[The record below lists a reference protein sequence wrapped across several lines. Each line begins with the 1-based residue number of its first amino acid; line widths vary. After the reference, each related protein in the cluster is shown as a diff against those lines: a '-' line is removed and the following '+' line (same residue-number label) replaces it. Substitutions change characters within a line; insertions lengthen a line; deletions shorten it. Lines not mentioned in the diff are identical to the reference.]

1 MVSLFANTAGSQT
14 QRKQKRNIMPV
25 KPEFTPYYFYFVTTS
40 AVGRAHLFR
49 RDVIKRI
56 ILDSLHHI
64 RTTRGVKLFV
74 FVIMPNHIHIIAQ
87 FNDDYP
93 LADIMRDF
101 KKFTARQ
108 IYRHF
113 QAEENNKVLSLLQK
127 EGKRV
132 KQEYKVWE
140 DDYDARDVFSI
151 EFLQQKM
158 DYIHHN
164 PCQSQWKLVEL
175 PEQYLW
181 STASYYLDDKPC
193 IIPIDDVREFLV

>member
-1 MVSLFANTAGSQT
+1 MITVGSQT
-14 QRKQKRNIMPV
+14 RREHRWNVMPV
-25 KPEFTPYYFYFVTTS
+25 KPNFNPDYFYFVTTT
-40 AVGRAHLFR
+40 AVGHIHLFK

-56 ILDSLHHI
+56 IVDSFHHL
-64 RTTRGVKLFV
+64 RTTGKMKLFV

-87 FNDDYP
+87 FSEEYP
-93 LADIMRDF
+93 LSDAMRDF

-108 IYRHF
+108 IYRQF
-113 QAEENNKVLSLLQK
+113 QAEGNTKVLDVLRK
-127 EGKRV
+127 EGEQV

-140 DDYDARDVFSI
+140 DGYDARDVFSV

-164 PCQSQWKLVEL
+164 PCQSQWKLVDS

-181 STASYYLDDKPC
+181 STAGYYLDGKPC